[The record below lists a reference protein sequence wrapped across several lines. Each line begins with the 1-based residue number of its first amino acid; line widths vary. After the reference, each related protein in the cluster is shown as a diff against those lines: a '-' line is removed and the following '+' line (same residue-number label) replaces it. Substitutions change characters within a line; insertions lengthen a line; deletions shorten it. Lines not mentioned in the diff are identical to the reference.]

1 MTTIYKCQYCD
12 HESDVLDEIDI
23 VDWANEQDPAD
34 VVGIPSGCC
43 TKCYAPVYEPGT
55 FDKIDAA
62 SALLT
67 SLIAMC
73 EPYGNMPAEYFTSP
87 RPREVIIAARA
98 AITQARAAGITPT
111 P

>member
-1 MTTIYKCQYCD
+1 MTTVFYKCMNCN
-12 HESDVLDEIDI
+12 HENDELDEIDI
-23 VDWANEQDPAD
+23 VDWANVQDPAD

-43 TKCYAPVYEPGT
+43 TECGAPVYEPGT

-62 SALLT
+62 RAMLAALCRCMDEANLGST
-67 SLIAMC
+67 THAAA
-73 EPYGNMPAEYFTSP
+73 AE
-87 RPREVIIAARA
+87 

>member
-1 MTTIYKCQYCD
+1 MTTDKFTLAADELQRQYD
-12 HESDVLDEIDI
+12 ETTRAEKIQVLSDRLQ
-23 VDWANEQDPAD
+23 A
-34 VVGIPSGCC
+34 GR
-43 TKCYAPVYEPGT
+43 
-55 FDKIDAA
+55 
-62 SALLT
+62 ALLA

-98 AITQARAAGITPT
+98 AITLAKAAGITPT